1 MRAARAALVL
11 LFALSPAVLPAQR
24 IGGRISEPA
33 AAAAVALDFRRDSVS
48 ALRKRVHVGPLS
60 IPRRDSSWWVPL
72 ASGVMPGA
80 GQALLGEDR
89 FIAYVAMEAYALLS
103 ALDRS
108 AEERLQTHRY
118 QSLALDVSR
127 AFVLGNRP
135 AGNWPYYES
144 MEKYIESG
152 VFNAGAPGADFTPET
167 DVTTYNGFIWS
178 DVRQRWWTNP
188 NIEPDHSTSQYRNAL
203 NEYLARAYR
212 PEMRWTWR
220 NAQLEQDNYRQII
233 NLKNQAHHDATTAL
247 GVLAANHLLS
257 MIDAF
262 VTVRLRG
269 GAGAGGTPSELSLT
283 IPWAPF
289 GHTWTR

>member
-1 MRAARAALVL
+1 MRLARAALVL
-11 LFALSPAVLPAQR
+11 LYALQPAVSPAQR
-24 IGGRISEPA
+24 IGGRISPP
-33 AAAAVALDFRRDSVS
+33 AVAATVAPDFRRDSIP
-48 ALRKRVHVGPLS
+48 ALRNRIHLGPLS

-80 GQALLGEDR
+80 GQALLGQDR
-89 FIAYVAMEAYALLS
+89 FIGYVAMEAYALLS

-118 QSLALDVSR
+118 QSLALDVAR

-135 AGNWPYYES
+135 VGNWPYYES

-152 VFNAGAPGADFTPET
+152 VFNAGAPGGDFTPET
-167 DVTTYNGFIWS
+167 DVTTYNGFIWL

-188 NIEPDHSTSQYRNAL
+188 YVEPDHSSSQYRNAF

-212 PEMRWTWR
+212 PEMRWSWR

-233 NLKNQAHHDATTAL
+233 NLKNQVHHDATTAL

-283 IPWAPF
+283 VPWAPF
-289 GHTWTR
+289 GHPRTR